1 MDLQPQPLEQ
11 ELRVEHLKRQLKL
24 LSREDLEDYTAQLM
38 TLTSKLTHQA
48 KQMSIYIAEM
58 ELGLQH
64 HDQHTT

>member
-11 ELRVEHLKRQLKL
+11 ELRVEHLKRQLGL

-48 KQMSIYIAEM
+48 KQMSIYIAEI
-58 ELGLQH
+58 EIGLRPN
-64 HDQHTT
+64 DL